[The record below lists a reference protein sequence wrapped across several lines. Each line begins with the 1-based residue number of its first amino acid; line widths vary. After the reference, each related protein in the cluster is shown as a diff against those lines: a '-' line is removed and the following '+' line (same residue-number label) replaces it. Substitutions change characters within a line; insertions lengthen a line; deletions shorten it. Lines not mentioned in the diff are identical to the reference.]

1 MITNQERFLLKKKW
15 HTKLQNNKFNYIIDE
30 IAKCSPE
37 RVCYIVVKYFDNDN
51 LIKVAMLDLIHLYDG
66 NDGSSGVSKLND
78 KNLVIPDPS
87 KQYGRL

>member
-1 MITNQERFLLKKKW
+1 
-15 HTKLQNNKFNYIIDE
+15 
-30 IAKCSPE
+30 
-37 RVCYIVVKYFDNDN
+37 
-51 LIKVAMLDLIHLYDG
+51 MLDLINLYDG